1 MPGVWHE
8 NSISTVKRHRMFNK
22 FPIHFSFDGKQYRG
36 EIKPLQTGAQHRRPT
51 AFQVFLNNVYCGLIK
66 RRGEGW
72 ETDSPK
78 CAILVNPIG
87 NQIESWYE

>member
-1 MPGVWHE
+1 
-8 NSISTVKRHRMFNK
+8 MFNK

-36 EIKPLQTGAQHRRPT
+36 EIQPLQAGVQRRMPT
-51 AFQVFLNNVYCGLIK
+51 AFQVFINNVYCGLIK

-87 NQIESWYE
+87 NQIEDWYE

>member
-1 MPGVWHE
+1 
-8 NSISTVKRHRMFNK
+8 MFNK

-36 EIKPLQTGAQHRRPT
+36 EIKPLQTGVQHRMPT
-51 AFQVFLNNVYCGLIK
+51 AFQVFLDHVYCGLIK
-66 RRGEGW
+66 RRGEDW

-87 NQIESWYE
+87 HQIEDWYE